1 MLETVLTPTSAR
13 ATTMAAFPAG
23 AGRLLTGRQWKLFCR
38 LSRIASFVCE
48 EKTRFSSAS
57 RRKNCGRDTPLVDE
71 LIDTAFHSR
80 LVIDA

>member
-13 ATTMAAFPAG
+13 ATTMATFPAE
-23 AGRLLTGRQWKLFCR
+23 AGRLLTSRQWKLFCR